1 MSGFPLLLHGERVL
15 ALVVGGGPVAHRK
28 AMALLRS
35 GATVRVVAPRMT
47 QPLRDVASERPAAKL
62 ELIERAYQADDIAD
76 ATLVVAATDS
86 RTVNARVAADA
97 RARARLVNVADRPS
111 EGNCATV
118 AVHRAGPL
126 IAGIS
131 AGGVPRA
138 AARVRDQVAKRF
150 DDRYAVAL
158 TALSELRSR
167 LLADGEDDAWHE
179 AEHELIGADFCDVV
193 ESGMFAERMAKW
205 A

>member
-1 MSGFPLLLHGERVL
+1 VSGFPLLLHGERVL

-28 AMALLRS
+28 TMALLGS
-35 GATVRVVAPRMT
+35 GASVRVVAPRIT
-47 QPLRDVASERPAAKL
+47 QPLRAAASERPARKL
-62 ELIERAYQADDIAD
+62 ELIERAYDADDISD
-76 ATLVVAATDS
+76 AMLVVAATDS

-97 RARARLVNVADRPS
+97 RARARLVNVADRPA

-158 TALSELRSR
+158 TVLCELRSR
-167 LLADGEDDAWHE
+167 LLADGDDDVWRD
-179 AEHELIGADFCDVV
+179 AEHELIGPDFCDVV
-193 ESGMFAERMAKW
+193 ESGTFGERVAKW
-205 A
+205 V